1 VSVTKSIEEKEQA
14 AKNQQTY
21 DWLLTRLHR
30 RNETLRSLARDCDCT
45 VPTIQKNL
53 MNTVTKS
60 RVKNALCE
68 ILEPEEIR
76 RLGWKTPSLM
86 DELRGLLESL
96 SRKVENM
103 KSRIESL
110 ERKRF

>member
-1 VSVTKSIEEKEQA
+1 MSLTKSIEQKELA

-30 RNETLRSLARDCDCT
+30 RNVTLRSLARDCDCT

-53 MNTVTKS
+53 MNQVLKI

-86 DELRGLLESL
+86 DELRGLMETL

-103 KSRIESL
+103 KSRIEAL
-110 ERKRF
+110 ERRRY